1 MRKKIVSGVLGMTL
15 LLTLVHMSANISW
28 AAEKK
33 YPSRPIEI
41 VVGYPPGG
49 AMDLTMRIWAKYLEK
64 YLGVP
69 LVPVNKPGAGAI
81 IACTHVANVQP
92 DGYTIGALG
101 DHCTINVVAGRAKY
115 RLEDFRY
122 VAGATN
128 ICNVLGVPVD
138 SQWKTIQEFI
148 DYARKYP
155 GVKYGHPGIGSSAQ
169 IRAESLN
176 KFAELRMI
184 QVPYNGDAELV
195 PAVLG
200 KHVPIGVFGAAA
212 AKAQLDAG
220 KIRALMSFDPPGE
233 IGLDPKIPDLQAVFG
248 KNVPDVDI
256 GSYLMVPRKTPEEI
270 VKVLERAMEQITK
283 DPEFIKEVRSNN
295 MQVKFIDGKTLT
307 EKVLPE
313 KNARIEAVMKETG
326 LAK

>member
-1 MRKKIVSGVLGMTL
+1 MGKKIAGSLWVVTVS
-15 LLTLVHMSANISW
+15 LTLILISSDIAW

-41 VVGYPPGG
+41 IVGYPPGG

-81 IACTHVANVQP
+81 IACTYVAGAQP

-101 DHCTINVVAGRAKY
+101 DHCAINVVAGRAKY
-115 RLEDFRY
+115 KLEDFRY

-128 ICNVLGVPVD
+128 ICNVLGVPAD
-138 SQWKTIQEFI
+138 SQWKTMQEFI
-148 DYARKYP
+148 DYAKKHP

-176 KFAELRMI
+176 KFAELRMV

-233 IGLDPKIPDLQAVFG
+233 IGLDPKIPDLQTVFG

-256 GSYLMVPRKTPEEI
+256 GSYLMIPRKTPEDI
-270 VKVLERAMEQITK
+270 VKTLERAMEQSTK
-283 DPEFIKEVRSNN
+283 DPEFIKEVRASN

-313 KNARIEAVMKETG
+313 KNARIETVMKETG